1 MKSTIWG
8 IVTAAI
14 VVLAT
19 VYAYN
24 KFSGK
29 SISDLG
35 KA

>member
-1 MKSTIWG
+1 MHKVMGFVVIG
-8 IVTAAI
+8 L

-29 SISDLG
+29 SISTLG
-35 KA
+35 AA